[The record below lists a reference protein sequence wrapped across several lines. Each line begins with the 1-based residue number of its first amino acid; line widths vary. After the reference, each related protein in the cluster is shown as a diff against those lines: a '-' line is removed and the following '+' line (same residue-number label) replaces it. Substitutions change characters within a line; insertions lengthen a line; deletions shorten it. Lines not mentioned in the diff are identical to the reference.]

1 MKGLVSIR
9 GGVLHVGVVVG
20 VTPTDLFEYVLEGVG
35 LLEVGEGFLRMGHL
49 GTGLGHELDDLVLSV
64 LGQTE
69 VVAEGIDSGAE

>member
-1 MKGLVSIR
+1 M
-9 GGVLHVGVVVG
+9 GVVVG
-20 VTPTDLFEYVLEGVG
+20 VAPMDLFEYMLEGVS
-35 LLEVGEGFLRMGHL
+35 LFEVGEGLLGVGHL